1 MFIHIV
7 LFISYFNVGI
17 KKKSELFLK
26 KGLNGVCKG
35 LNGVYNKGIETN
47 NNQGV
52 TKMTFSEL
60 RTEAVINHM
69 NETRSADEIAHLRS
83 EYNNDEDFMVFMS
96 EQYDQS
102 EARRIQ
108 NTTNNFYPSLKN
120 IATF

>member
-1 MFIHIV
+1 M
-7 LFISYFNVGI
+7 
-17 KKKSELFLK
+17 
-26 KGLNGVCKG
+26 
-35 LNGVYNKGIETN
+35 YNKGIETN

-69 NETRSADEIAHLRS
+69 NETRSADEIAFLRS
-83 EYNNDEDFMVFMS
+83 EYNNNEDFMVFMT